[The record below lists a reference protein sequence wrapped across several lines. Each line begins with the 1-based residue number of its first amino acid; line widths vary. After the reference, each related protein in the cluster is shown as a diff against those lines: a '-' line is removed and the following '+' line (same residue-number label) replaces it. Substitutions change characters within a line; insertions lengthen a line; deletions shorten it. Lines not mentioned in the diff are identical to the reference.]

1 MGEIDTKLSTDSQ
14 ILYRI
19 DFSLHGIE
27 YLIFLVLDRIQAHV
41 NDRVLAGV
49 LAGSSPVAC

>member
-1 MGEIDTKLSTDSQ
+1 MSEIGTELSTDSQ

-19 DFSLHGIE
+19 DFSIHGRE

-41 NDRVLAGV
+41 NDRVLAG
-49 LAGSSPVAC
+49 SSPVACSK